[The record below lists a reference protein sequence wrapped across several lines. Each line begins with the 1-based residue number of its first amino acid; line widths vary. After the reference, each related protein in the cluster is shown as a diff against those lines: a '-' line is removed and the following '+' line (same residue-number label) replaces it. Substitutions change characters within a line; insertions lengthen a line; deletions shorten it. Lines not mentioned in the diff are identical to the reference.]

1 MMRLPKFEYRAARTV
16 EEALDWLAAYAPA
29 INKDPEARA
38 MLMAGGTDVLP
49 NMKHKLFTP
58 KLVIGLRT
66 VAALR
71 GISYDPE
78 RGLRIGAGVR
88 LSEIEASPIIRQ
100 RYPAL
105 AEAAATIS
113 TPQLRQMG
121 TIGGNLCLDTR
132 CNYYNQ
138 SEFWRGARE
147 FCLKKGSEIC
157 RVAPNGTGC
166 YAVSSCDTAPALIA
180 FGASALVTG
189 RDGEGEGE
197 RETPVAALYDDDG
210 IHPVKLGDGALLTAI
225 TLPPLAGDWRSTYL
239 KYRVRGAFDFPIASV
254 AAAARFEDDICAE
267 ARLTLQGVATAPLE
281 LTEAEALLRGK
292 RWTPELIEAAAEIA
306 YRVAHPMDNTSG
318 TIALRKRIIRSY
330 TRQALA
336 TLAAGP
342 VAPEAGAQAS

>member
-197 RETPVAALYDDDG
+197 RETPVAAIYDDDG

-267 ARLTLQGVATAPLE
+267 ARLTLQGVATAPLP
-281 LTEAEALLRGK
+281 LPEAEALLQGQ

-306 YRVAHPMDNTSG
+306 YRAAHPMDNTSG

-342 VAPEAGAQAS
+342 ATAAVQAS

>member
-1 MMRLPKFEYRAARTV
+1 MMRLPKFEYRAARSV
-16 EEALDWLAAYAPA
+16 EEALAWLGEYAPA
-29 INKDPEARA
+29 VEKDPEARA
-38 MLMAGGTDVLP
+38 MLMAGGTDILP
-49 NMKHKLFTP
+49 NMKHRIFTP

-78 RGLRIGAGVR
+78 CGLRIGAGVR
-88 LSEIEASPIIRQ
+88 LSEIEASPLIRL

-105 AEAAATIS
+105 AEAASTIS

-180 FGASALVTG
+180 FGATARMAA
-189 RDGEGEGE
+189 RDGE
-197 RETPVAALYDDDG
+197 RVAPIAALYDDDG
-210 IHPVKLGDGALLTAI
+210 IHPVKLHDGALLTEI
-225 TLPPLAGDWRSTYL
+225 TLPPLEGDWRSTYA

-254 AAAARFEDDICAE
+254 AAVARFEDDVCAE
-267 ARLTLQGVATAPLE
+267 ARLTLQGVATAPLP
-281 LTEAEALLRGK
+281 LPEAEALLRGQ
-292 RWTPELIEAAAEIA
+292 RWTPELIEAAAEVA
-306 YRVAHPMDNTSG
+306 YRAAHPMDNTSG

-342 VAPEAGAQAS
+342 AAMDAGAQAS

>member
-16 EEALDWLAAYAPA
+16 EEALAWLAEYAPA
-29 INKDPEARA
+29 VGKDPEARA
-38 MLMAGGTDVLP
+38 MLMAGGTDILP
-49 NMKHKLFTP
+49 NMKHKVFTP
-58 KLVIGLRT
+58 KLVVGLRT

-78 RGLRIGAGVR
+78 RGLRLGAGVR
-88 LSEIEASPIIRQ
+88 LSEIEASPIIRS

-121 TIGGNLCLDTR
+121 TVGGNLCLDTR

-180 FGASALVTG
+180 FGATARIAG
-189 RDGEGEGE
+189 RDGE
-197 RETPVAALYDDDG
+197 RATPVAALYADDG
-210 IHPVKLGDGALLTAI
+210 IHPVKLQDGALLTEI
-225 TLPPLAGDWRSTYL
+225 TLPLLAGDWRSTYV

-254 AAAARFEDDICAE
+254 AAVARFEDDLCAE
-267 ARLTLQGVATAPLE
+267 ARVTLQGVATAPLP
-281 LTEAEALLRGK
+281 LPEAEALLQGQ
-292 RWTPELIEAAAEIA
+292 RWTPELIEAAAEVA
-306 YRVAHPMDNTSG
+306 YRAAHPMDNTSG

-330 TRQALA
+330 TRQALT

-342 VAPEAGAQAS
+342 TSGAAAQAS

>member
-281 LTEAEALLRGK
+281 LTEAEALLR
-292 RWTPELIEAAAEIA
+292 
-306 YRVAHPMDNTSG
+306 
-318 TIALRKRIIRSY
+318 
-330 TRQALA
+330 
-336 TLAAGP
+336 
-342 VAPEAGAQAS
+342 